1 MDTLQ
6 NITNVLP
13 LGGLGLASNYL
24 NEDKKEPFEIET
36 NATYITTGAAIINIV
51 NLFVFAFALYI
62 AFKCGGNFLE
72 ILAACCCSICY
83 LVYRLA
89 IPCNK
94 L

>member
-1 MDTLQ
+1 MN
-6 NITNVLP
+6 NIQKITDMLP
-13 LGGLGLASNYL
+13 LGGLGLANEYL
-24 NEDKKEPFEIET
+24 KKDKEAFEIET
-36 NATYITTGAAIINIV
+36 NTKYITTGAAIMNIV
-51 NLFVFAFALYI
+51 NLFVFAFALYL

-89 IPCNK
+89 VPCNK

>member
-1 MDTLQ
+1 MQ
-6 NITNVLP
+6 KITDMLP
-13 LGGLGLASNYL
+13 LGGLGLASKYL
-24 NEDKKEPFEIET
+24 KKDKETFEIET
-36 NATYITTGAAIINIV
+36 NTKYITTGAAIMNIV
-51 NLFVFAFALYI
+51 NLFVFAFALYT